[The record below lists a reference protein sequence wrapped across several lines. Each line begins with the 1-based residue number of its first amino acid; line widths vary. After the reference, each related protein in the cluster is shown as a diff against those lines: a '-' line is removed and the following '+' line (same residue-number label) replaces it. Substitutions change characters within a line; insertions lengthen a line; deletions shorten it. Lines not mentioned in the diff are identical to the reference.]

1 MTKDWQLKGRGALV
15 TGTEGVIGRVIA
27 EALAAEGVNVCS
39 VNGKEGAEA
48 IVEQG
53 TRALGRVDILVNA
66 ASEVR
71 RPDNTPADIDA
82 ASWQAAMDRDFE
94 LPRRLTH
101 ARIPGMIA
109 AGWGRIVNIIGPSEP
124 LFFSAEYAASGA
136 LQGWAKSL
144 DREIGANGITI
155 NCIQPGIIKGTAA
168 AAHYDEAALTGMEDP
183 VIPFGE
189 MGDAA
194 DIAHAVVFLCSP
206 LSRYISAIVLPVDG
220 GLSRHQH

>member
-1 MTKDWQLKGRGALV
+1 MTKDWQLQGRGALV
-15 TGTEGVIGRVIA
+15 TGSEGVIGQAIA
-27 EALAAEGVNVCS
+27 KALAGEGVKVCS
-39 VNGKEGAEA
+39 VDANEGAEA
-48 IVEQG
+48 IVKQAA
-53 TRALGRVDILVNA
+53 RALGHVDILINA

-82 ASWQAAMDRDFE
+82 ASWNEAMDRDFE
-94 LPRRLTH
+94 LPRRLAH
-101 ARIPGMIA
+101 DLIPAMIE

-124 LFFSAEYAASGA
+124 PFFSVEYAASGA

-155 NCIQPGIIKGTAA
+155 NCIQPGIIKGTSAA
-168 AAHYDEAALTGMEDP
+168 ADYDEAELTGMEDP

-189 MGDAA
+189 MGEPA

-220 GLSRHQH
+220 GLGRHQH

>member
-1 MTKDWQLKGRGALV
+1 MAKDWQLKGRGALV
-15 TGTEGVIGRVIA
+15 TGTEVVIGRAIA
-27 EALAAEGVNVCS
+27 EALAAEGVNVFS

-53 TRALGRVDILVNA
+53 TRALGPIDILVNA

-101 ARIPGMIA
+101 ALVPGMVE

>member
-15 TGTEGVIGRVIA
+15 TGSQGVIGRAIA
-27 EALAAEGVNVCS
+27 EALVGEGVNVCS
-39 VNGKEGAEA
+39 VDANEGAEA
-48 IVEQG
+48 IVKQG
-53 TRALGRVDILVNA
+53 TRALGHVDILINA

-71 RPDNTPADIDA
+71 RPERIGADVSA
-82 ASWQAAMDRDFE
+82 ASWNEAMDREFE
-94 LPRRLTH
+94 LPRRLAH
-101 ARIPGMIA
+101 DLIPAMIE
-109 AGWGRIVNIIGPSEP
+109 AGWGRIVNIIWPSEP
-124 LFFSAEYAASGA
+124 PIFSVEYAASGA

-144 DREIGANGITI
+144 DRAIGANGITI
-155 NCIQPGIIKGTAA
+155 NCIQPGIIKGTSAA
-168 AAHYDEAALTGMEDP
+168 ADYDEAELTGMEDP

-220 GLSRHQH
+220 GLCRHQH

>member
-1 MTKDWQLKGRGALV
+1 MTKDWQLKGRGALI
-15 TGTEGVIGRVIA
+15 TGSEGVIGRGIA
-27 EALAAEGVNVCS
+27 EALTGEGVKVCL
-39 VNGKEGAEA
+39 VHGKDGAEA
-48 IVEQG
+48 IVKHAAD
-53 TRALGRVDILVNA
+53 ALGHVDILVNA

-82 ASWQAAMDRDFE
+82 ASWNEAMDRDFE

-101 ARIPGMIA
+101 ALIPAMIE

-124 LFFSAEYAASGA
+124 LIFSVEYAASGA

-168 AAHYDEAALTGMEDP
+168 AAHYDEAELTGMEDP

-206 LSRYISAIVLPVDG
+206 LSRYISGIVLPVDG
-220 GLSRHQH
+220 GLGRHQP